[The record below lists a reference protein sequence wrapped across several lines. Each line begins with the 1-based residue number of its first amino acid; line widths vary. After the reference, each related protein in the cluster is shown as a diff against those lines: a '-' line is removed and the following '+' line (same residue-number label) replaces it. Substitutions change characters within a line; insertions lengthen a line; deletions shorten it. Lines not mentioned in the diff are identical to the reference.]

1 MQWRMQG
8 MVDIVDIREM
18 KKGRKLRWARNLLNK
33 QWQECLLYEDAVD
46 RGNHHGAECLLY
58 QDVFGVVL
66 DDNGRREDLS
76 QETANHSSLLLPS
89 VEMTRRGYLT
99 DEQSK
104 IDRSSPHGTD

>member
-1 MQWRMQG
+1 
-8 MVDIVDIREM
+8 
-18 KKGRKLRWARNLLNK
+18 
-33 QWQECLLYEDAVD
+33 
-46 RGNHHGAECLLY
+46 
-58 QDVFGVVL
+58 L